1 MQKTRKFMIAVM
13 AAMMVFAFGAVN
25 AFADESPWT
34 WSEDGTTATYT
45 DENGTWDATMSHED
59 FDATCTDDAYT
70 IYTAKYKNAEDA
82 NKVVHEDTAT
92 GHNFKFE
99 AKLVQGQGIIGTWTC
114 QNEGCDYVY
123 TNRTTTLLDVST
135 TDPTC
140 LVAGTIT
147 KEGNLVDPDGKT
159 VRVQATRDNEPSH
172 FDAGDMVHTDAVA
185 PTCESD
191 GVIEN
196 WYCPIDEKYFIEDE
210 AGELVEVTEAQTV
223 DPKLGHNYQVK
234 YDWKADGSE
243 CKGRAECQR
252 ADCDSVVKEDAVITS
267 EVTKKPTSTTKGE
280 TTYTA
285 TFENE
290 VFATQTKVIEDVDY
304 IYEPYWSDDYSM
316 CVAKCE
322 GKPDVAGVVTSETK
336 DGITTFT
343 ATFPEASGIAAAT
356 ATVEHPNPMVAK
368 AKKVTAKASKK
379 TTIKAKKAFKVTGA
393 EGDVTYAKVDGNKNI
408 KIAKNGT
415 VTVKKG
421 LKAGKTYKVTVKIS
435 ATGNNDYLPGEQE
448 VVLKVKIKK

>member
-1 MQKTRKFMIAVM
+1 M

-25 AFADESPWT
+25 AFAVESPWT

-45 DENGTWDATMSHED
+45 DENGTWDATMSHKD

-70 IYTAKYKNAEDA
+70 IYTAKYKGAEAA
-82 NKVVHEDTAT
+82 NTVVHEDTAL
-92 GHNFKFE
+92 GHDL
-99 AKLVQGQGIIGTWTC
+99 KLETELKQGQGIIGTWTC
-114 QNEGCDYVY
+114 QREGCDYVY
-123 TNRTTTLLDVST
+123 TNRTTTLLDQGK

-140 LVAGTIT
+140 WTAGTIT
-147 KEGNLVDPDGKT
+147 KMGDLVDPDGKT
-159 VRVQATRDNEPSH
+159 VRVEATRDNEPSH
-172 FDAGDMVHTDAVA
+172 YDAGLVDHHDAVA

-191 GVIEN
+191 GVLEY
-196 WYCPIDEKYFIEDE
+196 WYCTKCEKYFIEDE
-210 AGELVEVTEAQTV
+210 AGEKVEVTEAQIV
-223 DPKLGHNYQVK
+223 DPKLGHDYQIK